1 MRAAAVIAAML
12 VAGAA
17 LPVAA
22 DPLPSGSIGFVFG
35 GVAGTGTSAKHLG
48 LGYLQFGGQA
58 EYHTPMTTESRLA
71 FSVRWQF
78 MFGRMYEADAA
89 RIDEVLRTLQMDLLG
104 GVRIRPGAS
113 SRRFLTVHVG
123 GELFRSNQPIPPST
137 SRAFAGAIGQVGV
150 EQYVWNFLLINA
162 AVRYGLVGSAP
173 KEISVLVGA
182 QISVL

>member
-1 MRAAAVIAAML
+1 MRAAALVAAML
-12 VAGAA
+12 LAA
-17 LPVAA
+17 PAAAAA
-22 DPLPSGSIGFVFG
+22 DPLPSGSIGMVFG

-78 MFGRMYEADAA
+78 MFGRMYSGDAA

-113 SRRFLTVHVG
+113 ARRFVTLHVG
-123 GELFRSNQPIPPST
+123 GELFRANQPIPPST

-150 EQYVWNFLLINA
+150 EQYVWGFLLLNA
-162 AVRYGLVGSAP
+162 GVRYGLVGSAP